1 MYLTCNSCQHSDGL
15 TSEEVLTQAEH
26 YSMQGTMSKS
36 KALSLVSETQLQR
49 WSFLRAWWV
58 TNRHMINHKRSITV

>member
-1 MYLTCNSCQHSDGL
+1 MYLTCNSCEPSDGL

-36 KALSLVSETQLQR
+36 KALSLVSETQLRR
-49 WSFLRAWWV
+49 WSCLRAWWV